1 MITYI
6 LILLAVTTSAF
17 LFAYEEYSEWLGTKE
32 ADVREHI
39 ISIAHR
45 FSLIV
50 IGYLFPQVGNMVLIP
65 FLLGIYW
72 LGCDGFMNLMKKR
85 KFLAVSSESGNPF
98 EKWNIVKISL
108 IILGIILIIIQT
120 IWR

>member
-1 MITYI
+1 MYLYIITLI
-6 LILLAVTTSAF
+6 LISAI
-17 LFAYEEYSEWLGTKE
+17 LFAYEEYCEWLSTKE
-32 ADVREHI
+32 ADVKEHI

-50 IGYLFPQVGNMVLIP
+50 IGYLLSHLTTFIVIP

-72 LGCDGFMNLMKKR
+72 LCTDGFMNKLKKR
-85 KFLAVSSESGNPF
+85 KFFAVSEDSGNPF
-98 EKWNIVKISL
+98 EKWNKVKFSL
-108 IILGIILIIIQT
+108 IVIGIILIIIQT